1 MGVGR
6 SFQHIGISEKYT
18 NTGMKWGDL
27 YIPHFVNL
35 SYCTQLI
42 CTDTSNRSDFVSCP
56 VCELAC
62 VLRRF
67 LIALP

>member
-1 MGVGR
+1 
-6 SFQHIGISEKYT
+6 
-18 NTGMKWGDL
+18 MKWGDL